1 MLKTDSESP
10 EKKPLYVSPAVKEI
24 ELVTSQRILA
34 GSDPT
39 WSENG
44 SFDNIE

>member
-1 MLKTDSESP
+1 MNSKNLTTLEKEVYQQPELKVIT
-10 EKKPLYVSPAVKEI
+10 I
-24 ELVTSQRILA
+24 QTSRSILNT
-34 GSDPT
+34 SDPT